1 MPSSADTLGALID
14 AFARL
19 PGIGRKSATRLA
31 YHMLEIPPAEVR
43 TFLNAIVDARRLI
56 GHCERCGNLAD
67 QALCSICRDERRA
80 NGTLC
85 VVEDVRDIV
94 ALERSGA
101 HRGRYHVLGGALSP
115 MDGIGPDDL
124 RIESLFARLEPE
136 AVREVI
142 LAMNPSIEGEATAL
156 YLSERLQAR
165 GITVSRIAQGLP
177 MGADIKYADDL
188 TLARALAARVIVEHK
203 KPPI

>member
-1 MPSSADTLGALID
+1 MPSSADTLAELID

-31 YHMLEIPPAEVR
+31 YHILDIPPDEVR
-43 TFLNAIVDARRLI
+43 TFIHAIVDARKLI
-56 GHCERCGNLAD
+56 SHCERCGNLSD
-67 QALCSICRDERRA
+67 QPLCRICRDERRA
-80 NGTLC
+80 NGCIC

-101 HRGRYHVLGGALSP
+101 YQGRYHVLGGALSP

-124 RIESLFARLEPE
+124 RISSLMERLEPE
-136 AVREVI
+136 HIQEVI
-142 LAMNPSIEGEATAL
+142 LALNPSIEGEATAL
-156 YLSERLQAR
+156 YLSERLTQR

-188 TLARALAARVIVEHK
+188 TLARALAARV
-203 KPPI
+203 PIQ